1 MPVDEQVVVTVL
13 LRERSKLIAYV
24 WSIVRSYHV
33 AEDVFQEVSML
44 ALEKR
49 AEIHGPEKVLPWLRA
64 IARHRALKAR
74 AKALRGPV
82 AMDERL
88 LDLLEQAWQTQD
100 AAPASDLMDALERCL
115 SKLTPRAREIIRY
128 RYGLSMSGADVARA
142 LDRPVQTVYKALARI
157 HVRLGSCIQRHV
169 RLAGA

>member
-1 MPVDEQVVVTVL
+1 ML
-13 LRERSKLIAYV
+13 LRESGGKLIAYV

-64 IARHRALKAR
+64 IARLPGALARRRRLRRA
-74 AKALRGPV
+74 GV

-100 AAPASDLMDALERCL
+100 AAPASDLMDALERC
-115 SKLTPRAREIIRY
+115 PR
-128 RYGLSMSGADVARA
+128 S
-142 LDRPVQTVYKALARI
+142 
-157 HVRLGSCIQRHV
+157 
-169 RLAGA
+169 